1 MQLLMSVGWS
11 VHLLL
16 EIASQDHCS
25 MSEVNNVKEKI
36 VSISHIASQDH
47 CSMSEVNNVKEKI
60 VSISQPI
67 NQR

>member
-25 MSEVNNVKEKI
+25 MSEVN
-36 VSISHIASQDH
+36 
-47 CSMSEVNNVKEKI
+47 VKEKI
-60 VSISQPI
+60 VSISQPVS
-67 NQR
+67 QR

>member
-25 MSEVNNVKEKI
+25 MSEVNK
-36 VSISHIASQDH
+36 
-47 CSMSEVNNVKEKI
+47 VKEKI

>member
-36 VSISHIASQDH
+36 VSIS
-47 CSMSEVNNVKEKI
+47 
-60 VSISQPI
+60 QPI